1 MGDLSETN
9 LIPRKEAAPGSCSLT
24 SDEACRIVR
33 SGDIVLFS
41 GKSWTSLAVT
51 LFCAS
56 QWSHIGIIYR
66 PPGEEPL
73 LFESIKTDDDGSPN
87 IDVRTKEHRVGV
99 RLVNF
104 RMLLNSFTG
113 HAIAIRTL
121 MTPLSL
127 DVFTVFDQHMT
138 KSIGKCIREYGY
150 LPYEERWLNFFLA
163 RYDFI
168 RLDCSKFDSLFC
180 SELVALCY
188 QKAGLFSGSRS
199 SLQYLPDD
207 FSQVGHVRLSYPL
220 DATAAIGMI
229 SPTII
234 LSPELFVQ
242 LPSKKKLKRVYSN
255 QRGQQGLC

>member
-1 MGDLSETN
+1 MGDLSETK
-9 LIPRKEAAPGSCSLT
+9 LIPQKEAVPGSCSLT
-24 SDEACRIVR
+24 VDEACRIVR
-33 SGDIVLFS
+33 SGDIILFS
-41 GKSWTSLAVT
+41 GQSWTSLAVT

-56 QWSHIGIIYR
+56 QWSHIGIVYR

-87 IDVRTKEHRVGV
+87 IDVRTNQHRVGV
-99 RLVNF
+99 RLVNL
-104 RMLLNSFTG
+104 RMLLNTFIG

-121 MTPLSL
+121 MTPTSL
-127 DVFTVFDQHMT
+127 NAFDEFDQHMT
-138 KSIGKCIREYGY
+138 RTIFNCIEDYGY
-150 LPYEERWLNFFLA
+150 LPYEERWINFFLA

-168 RLDCSKFDSLFC
+168 RLSCSKFDSLFC

-220 DATAAIGMI
+220 DAAAAIGMLT
-229 SPTII
+229 PTII
-234 LSPELFVQ
+234 LSPELFIQ
-242 LPSKKKLKRVYSN
+242 LPSKKQIKQVYSS
-255 QRGQQGLC
+255 QRGRPGLC